1 MNTITQNER
10 HDIVTETDVALLVNT
25 FYTKVRQDEL
35 LFPVFDRVI
44 KNNWDAHLQKM
55 MDFWSTL
62 LLYTR
67 KFSGDPLTKHLPLP
81 LEKAHFDRWLQ
92 LFNETVNELFEGP
105 IADNA
110 PKRAYSIARIMKAV
124 KKIPQ

>member
-1 MNTITQNER
+1 MHGIIQNER
-10 HDIVTETDVALLVNT
+10 HDITAEAEVALLVNT

-44 KNNWDAHLQKM
+44 KDNWDVHLQKM
-55 MDFWSTL
+55 TDFWSTL

-67 KFSGDPLTKHLPLP
+67 KFSDDPLTKHLPLP

-110 PKRAYSIARIMKAV
+110 PKRALSIARIMKAV
-124 KKIPQ
+124 KNIPQ